1 MRVGVRTMNLL
12 GVRKRVRMR
21 VSKGEKVSVRLRA
34 GMEESVT
41 LFFSRSVSASV
52 SQCKG
57 ASEQTVI

>member
-1 MRVGVRTMNLL
+1 MNLL